1 MLIYRIA
8 HTGSRLV
15 GRLVFRL
22 RTQHPERIPETG
34 GALIVAN
41 HVSYLD
47 PAVVGASFRRPI
59 YYLARKSLFKGF
71 LGWLLPRIQ
80 VLPVDRGKGDLASMK
95 RILSLLKAGNRV
107 LIFPE
112 GTRSPDGSLQAAEAG
127 IGFILAKGEVPVVPV
142 RIFGA
147 YECFPRG
154 SHWPH
159 PGRITVVAGPPVD
172 FAALPADLTGRE
184 RYQACADI
192 VMKALGELHLDD

>member
-1 MLIYRIA
+1 MIYWFC

-15 GRLVFRL
+15 GRLLFRHRTLL
-22 RTQHPERIPETG
+22 RELLPETG

-47 PAVVGASFRRPI
+47 PSVVGAAFRQPI

-80 VLPVDRGKGDLASMK
+80 VLPVDQGRGDLASMK
-95 RILSLLKAGNRV
+95 RILNLLKAGHRV

-112 GTRSPDGSLQAAEAG
+112 GTRSTDGSLQAAEAG
-127 IGFILAKGEVPVVPV
+127 IGFILAKCDVPVVPV

-147 YECFPRG
+147 FECFPRG
-154 SHWPH
+154 TKWPR
-159 PGRITVVAGPPVD
+159 PGRITIVPGPPVA
-172 FAALPADLTGRE
+172 FADLPEELTSRE
-184 RYQACADI
+184 RYQACADR
-192 VMKALGELHLDD
+192 VMEALAEIRLEN